1 MRGSVSSHLMLG
13 EGDTRQPYRRRVVAQ
28 VVQRAKMTSIAPE
41 HLLARVVQ
49 AGLKARMVTRPQ
61 KAGLGLAEEEQ

>member
-1 MRGSVSSHLMLG
+1 MRGSVSPHLMLG
-13 EGDTRQPYRRRVVAQ
+13 EGDAQQPCRCRVVSQ

-49 AGLKARMVTRPQ
+49 AGLKARMVTGPQ
-61 KAGLGLAEEEQ
+61 KAGVGLAEEEQ

>member
-1 MRGSVSSHLMLG
+1 MS
-13 EGDTRQPYRRRVVAQ
+13 Q

>member
-1 MRGSVSSHLMLG
+1 M
-13 EGDTRQPYRRRVVAQ
+13 AQ

-49 AGLKARMVTRPQ
+49 AGLKARMVTGPQ
-61 KAGLGLAEEEQ
+61 KAGVGLAEEER